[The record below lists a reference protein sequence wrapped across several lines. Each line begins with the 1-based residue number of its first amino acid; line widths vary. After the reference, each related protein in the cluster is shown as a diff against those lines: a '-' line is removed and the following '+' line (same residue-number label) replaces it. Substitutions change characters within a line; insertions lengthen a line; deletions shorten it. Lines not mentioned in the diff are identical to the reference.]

1 MVLNR
6 VFLIG
11 FMGSGKSTV
20 GHLLARSIDWQFIDL
35 DHYIEKTQKRTVA
48 EIFASDG
55 EQIFRQIEREAL
67 HQVAKFDK
75 VIVATGG
82 GSPCFENNMEF
93 MNREGLTIYLEL
105 TPEVLMQR
113 LKDAKASRPLIAGK
127 NEAELLDFIKS
138 KLKEREAYY
147 KKAAVTADATAAG
160 VDSYIKIID
169 GYRKKY

>member
-20 GHLLARSIDWQFIDL
+20 GHLLARSIDWKFIDL

-138 KLKEREAYY
+138 K
-147 KKAAVTADATAAG
+147 D
-160 VDSYIKIID
+160 
-169 GYRKKY
+169 RKSVV

>member
-35 DHYIEKTQKRTVA
+35 DLYIEKTQKRTIA

-67 HQVAKFDK
+67 HQVTKLER

-82 GSPCFENNMEF
+82 GSPCFEDNMKF

-147 KKAAVTADATAAG
+147 KKAAVIADARAVG
-160 VDSYIKIID
+160 VDSYIKIIES
-169 GYRKKY
+169 YR